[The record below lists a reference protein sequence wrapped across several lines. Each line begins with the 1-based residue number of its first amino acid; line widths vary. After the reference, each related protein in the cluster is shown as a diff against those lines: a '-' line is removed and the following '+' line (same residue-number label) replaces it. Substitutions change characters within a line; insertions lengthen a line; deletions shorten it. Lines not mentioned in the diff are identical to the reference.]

1 MEQSLGKRI
10 MINRKRLCMT
20 QDQLAEKLGV
30 SPQAVSKW
38 ENDQSCPD
46 ISTLPY
52 LAEIFGIS
60 IDMLLGHTTQET
72 VHQGQVVIDEED
84 AGEPEGVHIQNGKFN
99 ISFDGGKRS
108 GIWLAL
114 LVLSVGALYLISQ
127 IFSLDISFWDILWPV
142 CLTVFGISGLYPKF
156 SFFRLACSLFGGYF
170 LIANFNLLPAI
181 SLDGGIIF
189 AICILLFGLSLLSD
203 ALKKPKKPFFRINHN
218 DDDSKETLQ
227 FQLGED
233 SFDYTASFGE
243 CTQFVD
249 LANLRSG
256 SVHCSF
262 GEYTLDLTGISSVS
276 ASCSM
281 EAHCSFGELILRVPS
296 RFAVHPNSST
306 AFANVSVNGHPD
318 STPEGIIQL
327 EAHANFGEIII
338 EYV

>member
-1 MEQSLGKRI
+1 MEQTLGKRI
-10 MINRKRLCMT
+10 MTNRKRLGMT

-46 ISTLPY
+46 ISTLPH

-60 IDMLLGHTTQET
+60 IDTLLGHATQET
-72 VHQGQVVIDEED
+72 VHQGQVVTED
-84 AGEPEGVHIQNGKFN
+84 DNDEPEGIHIQNGKFEFF
-99 ISFDGGKRS
+99 FDGGKRS

-127 IFSLDISFWDILWPV
+127 LFSLNVSFGDILWPA
-142 CLTVFGISGLYPKF
+142 CLTVFGLSGLYPKF

-170 LIANFNLLPAI
+170 LITNFNLLPAI
-181 SLDGGIIF
+181 SLDGGIIL
-189 AICILLFGLSLLSD
+189 AICILLFGSSLLSD
-203 ALKKPKKPFFRINHN
+203 ALKKPKKPFFRINHTDN
-218 DDDSKETLQ
+218 DSKEKHQ
-227 FQLGED
+227 FHMDDD
-233 SFDYTASFGE
+233 SFDYDASFGE

-249 LANLRSG
+249 VANLRSG
-256 SVHCSF
+256 KVHCSF

-276 ASCSM
+276 PSCNM
-281 EAHCSFGELILRVPS
+281 EAHCSFGDLTLRVPS

-306 AFANVSVNGHPD
+306 AFAEISVKGHPD
-318 STPEGIIQL
+318 AVPEGIIQL
-327 EAHANFGEIII
+327 EAHASFGQILV